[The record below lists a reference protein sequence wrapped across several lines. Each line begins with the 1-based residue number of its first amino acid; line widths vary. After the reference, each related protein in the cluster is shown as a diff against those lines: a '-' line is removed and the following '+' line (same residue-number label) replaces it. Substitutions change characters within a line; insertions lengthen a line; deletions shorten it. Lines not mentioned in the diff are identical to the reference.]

1 MDSISK
7 HSETRV
13 QMFVFRHLSCKIHLE
28 FWKQEF
34 WENICAHVLI
44 FIPFISLW
52 LCTKTWMWYQRR
64 DALSSSFFPSA
75 VNVQVHTN
83 TTNTTTTINTSSKLS
98 HAHADILIMGGRDV
112 EIKTS
117 ICFCISCNVSF
128 VMTCSHCGKLTLLLC
143 DLRLR
148 LCGNA
153 QYRPTVWRFPGVFNH
168 EKSKNIKGCESW
180 TSQTVAV
187 TSMLDDSARHDLP
200 TSVATQEA
208 ACPPQRSG
216 LVWPSGD
223 QSWCSATDLQLM
235 FVNSNH
241 TIVDM
246 RRYQQ
251 EFKKC
256 GIACK
261 QNLLNVT
268 QGVAGSSKNDVL
280 VWWCGS
286 VESSRKI

>member
-1 MDSISK
+1 MYCRGILYMRQSQIQTSRCFSIKLVMDSISK

-13 QMFVFRHLSCKIHLE
+13 QMFVFRHLSCKIHWE

-128 VMTCSHCGKLTLLLC
+128 VMTCSHCGKLTFLLC
-143 DLRLR
+143 DWD
-148 LCGNA
+148 CVETHSIDP
-153 QYRPTVWRFPGVFNH
+153 QYEGFLEFSTT
-168 EKSKNIKGCESW
+168 KSLKTLK
-180 TSQTVAV
+180 VV
-187 TSMLDDSARHDLP
+187 R
-200 TSVATQEA
+200 
-208 ACPPQRSG
+208 
-216 LVWPSGD
+216 
-223 QSWCSATDLQLM
+223 
-235 FVNSNH
+235 
-241 TIVDM
+241 
-246 RRYQQ
+246 
-251 EFKKC
+251 
-256 GIACK
+256 
-261 QNLLNVT
+261 
-268 QGVAGSSKNDVL
+268 
-280 VWWCGS
+280 
-286 VESSRKI
+286 VEHLKL